1 MLRKGSTDTCAL
13 LPILISGHACGFDY
27 QAFFVKGGTHS
38 VAVRVDGMRGG
49 IGCDCGI
56 SAFKVHVAKTVHL

>member
-1 MLRKGSTDTCAL
+1 MCAL
-13 LPILISGHACGFDY
+13 LPILISRHAYGFDY
-27 QAFFVKGGTHS
+27 QAFFVNGGTHR

-49 IGCDCGI
+49 IGCDGGR